1 MEIVVGK
8 LAGFCFGV
16 NNAITKVT
24 ELIKNEKDLYCLGE
38 LVHNRQVVES
48 LEGQGITTVEN
59 IDEVPE
65 GAKLIIRAHGI
76 PPIIYQKAKENK
88 NEIFDYTCPKVLKT
102 HDDVLKHKK
111 EHYIFICGVKNHPE
125 VVATQGFSGQNSYVI
140 ETDEDLIQAI
150 LKFKQS
156 KMNKIYMI
164 SQTTF
169 SLKKFNNFVEKIS
182 EELKEY
188 PIEINN
194 SICASTRTRQ
204 EEAEQIS
211 KKVDYMIIIG
221 GKNSSNTKKLYE
233 IAKENTTSIHIQ
245 TKEQLDL
252 EEIKKYKKIGIT
264 AGASTPKENV
274 QEIVD
279 ILEGIK

>member
-140 ETDEDLIQAI
+140 EIDEDLIQAI

>member
-1 MEIVVGK
+1 MEIIVGK

-16 NNAITKVT
+16 NNAVTKAS
-24 ELIKNEKDLYCLGE
+24 ELVKKETNLYCLGE
-38 LVHNRQVVES
+38 LVHNRQVVDSFEQK
-48 LEGQGITTVEN
+48 GVTTVEN
-59 IDEVPE
+59 IDEVPQ
-65 GAKLIIRAHGI
+65 GAKLIIRSHGI
-76 PPIIYQKAKENK
+76 SPEIYQKAKQNQ
-88 NEIFDYTCPKVLKT
+88 NEIYDYTCPKVLKT
-102 HDDVLKHKK
+102 HYDVEEHKK
-111 EHYIFICGVKNHPE
+111 ESYIFICGVKNHPE
-125 VVATQGFSGQNSYVI
+125 VVATQGFSGENSYVI
-140 ETDEDLIQAI
+140 ENEEDLNQAI

-156 KMNKIYMI
+156 KMKKIYII

-169 SLKKFNNFVEKIS
+169 LLKKFNEFTQTIS
-182 EELKEY
+182 EKLKEY

-204 EEAEQIS
+204 EETEEMS
-211 KKVDYMIIIG
+211 KNVDYMIIIG

-233 IAKENTTSIHIQ
+233 IAKENTKSIHIQ

-252 EEIKKYKKIGIT
+252 EEIKKYAKIGIT

>member
-48 LEGQGITTVEN
+48 LEEQGITTVEN

-102 HDDVLKHKK
+102 HDDVLEHKK
-111 EHYIFICGVKNHPE
+111 EYYIFICGVKNHPE

-140 ETDEDLIQAI
+140 ETEEDLIQAI